1 MEAFYGQW
9 EIDHS
14 RTTNSNAFFKA
25 SGFNDE
31 MAKEFTDRK
40 WRITYSP
47 STNGKIRLRVEIT
60 NRPNLTPKLY
70 EVTLDEEWD
79 YVGIDGDTSVCK
91 MSLDGN
97 KLTEVHKY
105 KHTPSEGAGGV
116 VEVIFNIVKEIKGD
130 ELHLLSSMNGVD
142 FIQVYKKLC

>member
-1 MEAFYGQW
+1 MF
-9 EIDHS
+9 
-14 RTTNSNAFFKA
+14 
-25 SGFNDE
+25 
-31 MAKEFTDRK
+31 
-40 WRITYSP
+40 
-47 STNGKIRLRVEIT
+47 L
-60 NRPNLTPKLY
+60 
-70 EVTLDEEWD
+70 
-79 YVGIDGDTSVCK
+79 K
-91 MSLDGN
+91 MSLEGN